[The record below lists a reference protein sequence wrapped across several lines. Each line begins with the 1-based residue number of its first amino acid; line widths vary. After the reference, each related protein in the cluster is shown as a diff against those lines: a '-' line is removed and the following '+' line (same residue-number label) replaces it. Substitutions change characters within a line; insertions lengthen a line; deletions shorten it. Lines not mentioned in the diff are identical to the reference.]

1 MMQFIKEYW
10 FLITF
15 LMTQVG
21 IIYKVYKSQKTAY
34 NNTVEAAKCS
44 LRNDIL
50 DIYDRAVAR
59 GKKITLYEL
68 EAIIHSSEVYFK
80 LRGNSFVKNVIETVN
95 NFEKID

>member
-15 LMTQVG
+15 LMAQVG

-34 NNTVEAAKCS
+34 NNTVEATKCS

-50 DIYDRAVAR
+50 DIYDRCK
-59 GKKITLYEL
+59 GDKKITHYEL
-68 EAIIHSSEVYFK
+68 EAIQHSSELYFK
-80 LRGNSFVKNVIETVN
+80 LGGNSFVKDVVERVR
-95 NFEKID
+95 NFELTD

>member
-1 MMQFIKEYW
+1 MQIINFMKEYRV
-10 FLITF
+10 LITF
-15 LMTQVG
+15 LVSVIG
-21 IIYKVYKSQKTAY
+21 AFFVFII
-34 NNTVEAAKCS
+34 NMIEAVKCS

-50 DIYDRAVAR
+50 DIYDRAVSR

>member
-1 MMQFIKEYW
+1 MQIINFMKEYW
-10 FLITF
+10 VLITF
-15 LMTQVG
+15 LVSVIG
-21 IIYKVYKSQKTAY
+21 AFFVFII
-34 NNTVEAAKCS
+34 NMIEAVKCS

-80 LRGNSFVKNVIETVN
+80 LRGNSFVKKVIETVN

>member
-1 MMQFIKEYW
+1 MQIINFIKEYW
-10 FLITF
+10 VLITF
-15 LMTQVG
+15 LVSAIGTFFVF
-21 IIYKVYKSQKTAY
+21 IIHMI
-34 NNTVEAAKCS
+34 EAVKCS

-80 LRGNSFVKNVIETVN
+80 LRGNSFVKNVLETVN